1 MSPGA
6 GATPALMFGS
16 SAHPC
21 EDMRKF
27 RLAKTIESEG
37 KQPVG
42 DFLSAASGLS
52 RERVDDALGKGALWL
67 RRTGR
72 KGVRLRQPGFQ
83 LRRGDSLEFCYDES
97 LLGQVP
103 PRAECVADEGTYSA
117 WYKPAGLLTQGTR
130 FGDHC
135 SLLRQ
140 AELHFRPPRP
150 AFPVHRL
157 DREAGG
163 LVLVAHSREAAAAL
177 SGLIQKNAIRRE
189 YRARVRGNPGRDGR
203 EGIIDAPLD
212 GKPALTEYRVIAYD
226 AQQDISDV
234 TVLLKTGRL
243 HQIRRHF
250 DMLGFPVM
258 GDPRY
263 GRRNKNQEGLRLE
276 AFSLQFNCP
285 MTGRRKEFLSPYTP
299 PSISSES
306 GLR

>member
-1 MSPGA
+1 MS
-6 GATPALMFGS
+6 
-16 SAHPC
+16 
-21 EDMRKF
+21 
-27 RLAKTIESEG
+27 
-37 KQPVG
+37 

-52 RERVDDALGKGALWL
+52 RERVDDALSKGALWFW
-67 RRTGR
+67 RSGR
-72 KGVRLRQPGFQ
+72 KGFRLRQPGFE
-83 LRRGDSLEFCYDES
+83 LRRGDSLEFCYDEA
-97 LLGQVP
+97 LLGKVP
-103 PRAECVADEGTYSA
+103 PRAGCVADEQRYSA

-140 AELHFRPPRP
+140 AELHFRPARP

-157 DREAGG
+157 DREAAG
-163 LVLVAHSREAAAAL
+163 LVLVAHSKEAAAAL
-177 SGLIQKNAIRRE
+177 SGLLQKNAIHRE
-189 YRARVRGNPGRDGR
+189 YRVLLRGNAARDGR

-212 GKPALTEYRVIAYD
+212 GKPALTEFRVISYD
-226 AQQDISDV
+226 AERDISDV
-234 TVLLKTGRL
+234 TALLKTGRL

-276 AFSLQFNCP
+276 ACSLQFHCP
-285 MTGRRKEFLSPYTP
+285 FTGQRKEFFSPYTP

>member
-1 MSPGA
+1 MK
-6 GATPALMFGS
+6 
-16 SAHPC
+16 
-21 EDMRKF
+21 KF
-27 RLAKTIESEG
+27 RLIKTIESGG
-37 KQPVG
+37 KEPVG
-42 DFLSAASGLS
+42 DVLSALSGLS
-52 RERVDDALGKGALWL
+52 REGVDDALRKGALWL
-67 RRTGR
+67 RRR
-72 KGVRLRQPGFQ
+72 NRNGVRLREPGFE
-83 LRRGDSLEFCYDES
+83 LRQGDKLEFFYDEA

-103 PRAECVADEGTYSA
+103 PRAECVADEIQYSA

-140 AELHFRPPRP
+140 AELHFRPSRP

-163 LVLVAHSREAAAAL
+163 LVLVAHSKKAAAAL
-177 SGLIQKNAIRRE
+177 SGLFQKHALRRE
-189 YRARVRGNPGRDGR
+189 YRALLRGNPGQDGR

-212 GKPALTEYRVIAYD
+212 GKPALTEFRVIAYD
-226 AQQDISDV
+226 AERDCSEV

-250 DMLGFPVM
+250 DLLGFPVM

-263 GRRNKNQEGLRLE
+263 GRRNKNREGLRLE
-276 AFSLQFNCP
+276 AFSLEFKCP
-285 MTGRRKEFLSPYTP
+285 FTGRRKEYLSPYRF